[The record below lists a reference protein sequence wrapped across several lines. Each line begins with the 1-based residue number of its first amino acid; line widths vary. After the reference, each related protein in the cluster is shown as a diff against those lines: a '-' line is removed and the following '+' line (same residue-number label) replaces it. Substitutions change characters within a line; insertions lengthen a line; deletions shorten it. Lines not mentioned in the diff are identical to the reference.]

1 MLCTI
6 RALDCN
12 HVSVIAPHYGKPADI
27 VLYHN
32 LMSVGSDNTEAAGEN
47 ILAIVDKA
55 MATVAKD
62 GGQ

>member
-1 MLCTI
+1 M
-6 RALDCN
+6 
-12 HVSVIAPHYGKPADI
+12 SVIAPHYGKPADI